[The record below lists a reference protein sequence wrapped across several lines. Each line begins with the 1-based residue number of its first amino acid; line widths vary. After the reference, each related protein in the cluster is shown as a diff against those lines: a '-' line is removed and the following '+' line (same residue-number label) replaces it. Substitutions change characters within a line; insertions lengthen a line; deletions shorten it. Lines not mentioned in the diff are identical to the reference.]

1 MNCLKRKNTTYSIP
15 TRHNI
20 ENILIN
26 YISLN
31 DYDKKIA
38 FDLVQ
43 KLNGGSKELG
53 GGDRNQATM
62 VFEKII

>member
-38 FDLVQ
+38 FDLVK
-43 KLNGGSKELG
+43 KLSERDEEKE
-53 GGDRNQATM
+53 
-62 VFEKII
+62 